1 MARTGYLAGGIVS
14 AVAGAGVAATPA
26 VAEAMSRALADV
38 YGVSVW
44 YIFVPVG
51 AALLAL
57 GGFLIWWSVRRP
69 RAAAARAP
77 GVTGA

>member
-14 AVAGAGVAATPA
+14 AVAGACVAATPA
-26 VAEAMSRALADV
+26 VASAVNYTLNDV
-38 YGVSVW
+38 NGYSVW
-44 YIFVPVG
+44 YIFAPVG

-69 RAAAARAP
+69 RGVAARAP
-77 GVTGA
+77 GVAGA